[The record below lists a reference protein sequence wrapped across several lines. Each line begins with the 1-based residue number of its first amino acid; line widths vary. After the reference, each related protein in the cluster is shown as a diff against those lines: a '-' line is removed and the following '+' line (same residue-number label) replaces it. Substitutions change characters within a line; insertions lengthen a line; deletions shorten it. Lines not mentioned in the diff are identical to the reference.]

1 MFHEPE
7 RSQCNPM
14 SENDSA
20 DNKNYL
26 LEEIMKEITAD
37 TKTILD
43 KALELK
49 IGSELYL
56 VCSDEHERY
65 RLYLDLKQRRSWFI
79 EDNLTKYEQIII
91 NKLHLN
97 NHPNVILK
105 KRNISS
111 AYIRKADGKRE
122 DVTF

>member
-1 MFHEPE
+1 
-7 RSQCNPM
+7 M

-56 VCSDEHERY
+56 ECSDEHERN